1 MSQQLSQQ
9 QPILLTNGINSAAIK
24 TDHEEVDLK
33 IRKLEQVRF
42 GKRRANSTHDR
53 KVVRSNLGKSRE

>member
-24 TDHEEVDLK
+24 TDYEEVDLK

-42 GKRRANSTHDR
+42 GKSRANSTHDR
-53 KVVRSNLGKSRE
+53 KFVGSNLGKSRA